1 MAKNIAQRPLTW
13 ILILALSLL
22 MAGCVFHR
30 QMLYTP
36 DIALTST
43 GQPCIRIPQK
53 EASSEALFDVWATE
67 VFRPGVGYLRQ
78 KYYFS
83 EKNLPPTEEY
93 LVHAGE
99 CLRFD
104 YHFQDD
110 TLYSIGFTTS
120 ISSDDKSKKWDQ
132 KNWAREL
139 RLKRGADGTVQ
150 LMLDV
155 AARDGS

>member
-1 MAKNIAQRPLTW
+1 MAKNIAQRLLTLV
-13 ILILALSLL
+13 LILALSLL
-22 MAGCVFHR
+22 AAGCVFHR
-30 QMLYTP
+30 PMLYTP
-36 DIALTST
+36 DIALTSN
-43 GQPCIRIPQK
+43 GHPCIRIPQK
-53 EASSEALFDVWATE
+53 EASSEVLFDIWSTS
-67 VFRPGVGYLRQ
+67 VFQTGAGYLWQ

-83 EKNLPPTEEY
+83 EKNLAPTGEY

-110 TLYSIGFTTS
+110 TLYSISFTTS
-120 ISSDDKSKKWDQ
+120 ISGNNESKKWTK

-139 RLKRGADGTVQ
+139 RLKKGTDGTVQ

-155 AARDGS
+155 EARDDS